1 MASLNQVFLMGN
13 VTRDPQTRAGAN
25 NQNVVNFGLAV
36 NRHFKDADGNDRE
49 DTCFVDCAAFG
60 RQADVLAKYLRKGT
74 PLLVQGRLKFDAW
87 DDPAGARRT
96 RHSVVVEHFQ
106 FLGGRDGF
114 GNGSGADAF
123 QTSAG
128 GRESNRP
135 ADATKF
141 DQSEIPF

>member
-25 NQNVVNFGLAV
+25 SQNVVNFGLAI

-60 RQADVLAKYLRKGT
+60 RHADVLAKYLRKGK

-96 RHSVVVEHFQ
+96 RHTVIVEHFQ
-106 FLGGRDGF
+106 FTGSRE
-114 GNGSGADAF
+114 GSGADGF
-123 QTSAG
+123 QSSAG

-135 ADATKF
+135 ADAPKF